1 MNHIITSKDSMY
13 NPNVFKFHKMTQGQ
27 LETCQTSEELLNY
40 MHSIEAR
47 HAWMKNQCF
56 VERNRNWKII

>member
-1 MNHIITSKDSMY
+1 MY

-27 LETCQTSEELLNY
+27 LETCQTSEELFNY